1 MKSVLKTLL
10 PIVLLLLTAAC
21 ARAPFAP
28 IETALMPP
36 ISGQALV
43 EKCWPD
49 AGAVYRVR
57 QTALLKVGFREFA
70 MDGVLILNLSQQ
82 KARLVGMSSMGIK
95 FFDIEV
101 IGDTVTP
108 HYIFPEL
115 NKIPGLAE
123 RIGEAVQ
130 RLYLYPLPAP
140 TDEMAAGEKE
150 QILTRTVDG
159 SRYRFVFGGIERLLT
174 EKSAAGKTEKW
185 TARYYDYAQTAD
197 RWIPGGIFYRD
208 SRGRY
213 SLTLWTEK
221 VEIK

>member
-1 MKSVLKTLL
+1 LKTLL
-10 PIVLLLLTAAC
+10 PIALLLLTTAC

-28 IETALMPP
+28 MEAASMAPV
-36 ISGQALV
+36 SGQALV

-49 AGAVYRVR
+49 ADGVYRVR
-57 QTALLKVGFREFA
+57 QTALLEVGFREFA
-70 MDGVLILNLSQQ
+70 MDGVLILNLGQQ
-82 KARLVGMSSMGIK
+82 SARLVGMSSMGIK

-115 NKIPGLAE
+115 NKIPGLAD
-123 RIGEAVQ
+123 RIGEAVK
-130 RLYLYPLPAP
+130 RLYLSPLPAP
-140 TDEMAAGEKE
+140 TDEMAAGEA
-150 QILTRTVDG
+150 QQVLTRTVDG
-159 SRYRFVFGGIERLLT
+159 TRYRFVFGGKDRLLA
-174 EKSAAGKTEKW
+174 EKSAAGKSEKW
-185 TARYYDYAQTAD
+185 TARYYDYTQSSD

-221 VEIK
+221 VEKK